1 MDRNIIACWWG
12 ARSVILDTVFPT
24 GLPFDIFWPHILHEF
39 IGVPE
44 SLLPVLIG
52 CIDANLVEDLNQVV
66 ERHQTFG
73 FICRRIPGKETNQY
87 TKNIPNVLN
96 QFQYQNFMK
105 SFFEGSSVPISL
117 PSFDD
122 VRRHSHETAVLP
134 VEPALFFCISGP
146 TSAYFRIWT
155 AIFACEIAHS
165 SWIFRFSL
173 I

>member
-12 ARSVILDTVFPT
+12 ARSVILDTVSPT

-44 SLLPVLIG
+44 ILLPVLIG
-52 CIDANLVEDLNQVV
+52 CVDANLVEDLNQVV
-66 ERHQTFG
+66 ERHRTFG

-105 SFFEGSSVPISL
+105 SFFEGSSEPISR
-117 PSFDD
+117 PSFEDIVARD
-122 VRRHSHETAVLP
+122 SCLSSRTGP
-134 VEPALFFCISGP
+134 VFLHIRPDIRIFSNMNCH
-146 TSAYFRIWT
+146 FRMRNC
-155 AIFACEIAHS
+155 A
-165 SWIFRFSL
+165 
-173 I
+173 